1 MGSEKYLGRIKII
14 DIVDNGD
21 NTNSL
26 TYEVPDEL
34 KEEIVR
40 SLGWE
45 HWSSEKFNKIFL
57 EALVNNAKNLE
68 RELGVAAPDDQRC
81 VDVFDNR
88 FI

>member
-1 MGSEKYLGRIKII
+1 MSGEKLLGRIKII
-14 DIVDNGD
+14 DVIDNGD
-21 NTNSL
+21 NTSSL
-26 TYEVPDEL
+26 TYEVPDNL

-45 HWSSEKFNKIFL
+45 HWSSEKFNQIFL
-57 EALVNNAKNLE
+57 EALVKNAKNLE
-68 RELGVAAPDDQRC
+68 REFGVITPDDQRC